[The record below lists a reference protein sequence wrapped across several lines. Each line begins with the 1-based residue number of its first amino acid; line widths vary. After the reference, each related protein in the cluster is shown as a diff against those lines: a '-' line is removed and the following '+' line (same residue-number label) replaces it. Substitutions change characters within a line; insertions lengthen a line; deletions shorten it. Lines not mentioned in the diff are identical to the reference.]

1 MSVGQANTYPN
12 GSNGNS
18 FGATLLAAATVDNL
32 ITVWD
37 FESCQVLLSLPG
49 HSGHIHVLN
58 FNEDANL
65 LLSGVYVSLLK
76 STQAKGLTRDFGKV
90 VKQNPKIH

>member
-12 GSNGNS
+12 GSNGNR

-65 LLSGVYVSLLK
+65 LLSGVYLY
-76 STQAKGLTRDFGKV
+76 
-90 VKQNPKIH
+90 